1 MMEGYLSESIASHID
16 LGASR
21 RTEEASFETIS
32 TDEPINDDSESI
44 LSQAHRDV
52 RGANKNSEKKIE
64 KNYKVTGDE
73 QI

>member
-1 MMEGYLSESIASHID
+1 MEGYLSESIASHVH

-21 RTEEASFETIS
+21 RTEEASFETIAS
-32 TDEPINDDSESI
+32 EEPTIDDSESI

-52 RGANKNSEKKIE
+52 RGSNKNSEKKIE